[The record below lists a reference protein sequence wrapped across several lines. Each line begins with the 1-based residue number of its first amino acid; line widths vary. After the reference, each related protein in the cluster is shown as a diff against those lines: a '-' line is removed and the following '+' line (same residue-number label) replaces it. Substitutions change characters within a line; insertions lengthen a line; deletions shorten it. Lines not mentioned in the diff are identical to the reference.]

1 MAEPNFSY
9 AEQPPWLRNDA
20 QYDFSPFALGVQTA
34 QREKDRALDERR
46 LSVVEAE
53 APYRQKLLQQESEMT
68 QFKLDDALRQ
78 RDQLLEA
85 EREAR
90 LLPSVTDSLLQEGE
104 ALKAFSEL
112 LRAAG
117 KKPILW
123 SSPTFNQQ
131 LKSVGEAVKS
141 TLSADRITEME
152 AYHNSRNELL
162 KSQLTAKENAAGSPV
177 GKLLDDLRLARE
189 RGDTEGISA
198 LQKSIELETSN
209 AKEWGPS
216 EVQRLLNERARAIE
230 SGRIDDTRILDA
242 ALQKATSTRSITTRI
257 DPATGEVTIT
267 EGTQDVGGLEKT
279 TKAQIEQKLLSQE
292 TLVNGL
298 NELLSSGASQYFGP
312 QGAIGNLLV
321 DKLFANVYGDAVN
334 PERVSSRQ
342 KLQGLKNIAVRA
354 LSDDRGQLSRQDQE
368 RVERLFPTG
377 GYVGSPAEADILLRE
392 LADELKKRA
401 VTLGRTVGKVPAW
414 SMTDDELRKAA
425 IDGTIDRA
433 EAQRE
438 FLRRRPVVVPPPK

>member
-20 QYDFSPFALGVQTA
+20 QYDSGPFTLGVQTA
-34 QREKDRALDERR
+34 QRNKDRALDERR

-141 TLSADRITEME
+141 TISADKITELE
-152 AYHNSRNELL
+152 ARH
-162 KSQLTAKENAAGSPV
+162 KAQFDAKTADIE
-177 GKLLDDLRLARE
+177 ARE
-189 RGDTEGISA
+189 RIAAQQRESIERVAAERNRNRLEISQMRGGAIQEKLTPEDAAAMRAEFTAARDEGLVGDA
-198 LQKSIELETSN
+198 LQQRIDEIN
-209 AKEWGPS
+209 AKYSAKRKGEAVPAKK
-216 EVQRLLNERARAIE
+216 E
-230 SGRIDDTRILDA
+230 LDA
-242 ALQKATSTRSITTRI
+242 I
-257 DPATGEVTIT
+257 DQREEAI
-267 EGTQDVGGLEKT
+267 
-279 TKAQIEQKLLSQE
+279 QE
-292 TLVNGL
+292 
-298 NELLSSGASQYFGP
+298 ELLQLQLDLAKDPKKGMLDFGED
-312 QGAIGNLLV
+312 N
-321 DKLFANVYGDAVN
+321 
-334 PERVSSRQ
+334 RVL
-342 KLQGLKNIAVRA
+342 KIKELQR
-354 LSDDRGQLSRQDQE
+354 E
-368 RVERLFPTG
+368 
-377 GYVGSPAEADILLRE
+377 LRE
-392 LADELKKRA
+392 LNGLRSRQSQPA
-401 VTLGRTVGKVPAW
+401 VQFRYDAGRLVPA
-414 SMTDDELRKAA
+414 
-425 IDGTIDRA
+425 
-433 EAQRE
+433 Q
-438 FLRRRPVVVPPPK
+438 